1 MKNISILKNE
11 SNINTLNLSQAP
23 NKKTNN
29 DDLLFIEEKE
39 IPSPQKAFSFVDKK
53 KKNEDL
59 IDLGEEKKLNWLSYL
74 QNPDLAKK

>member
-1 MKNISILKNE
+1 MKNVTILKNE
-11 SNINTLNLSQAP
+11 NNINTLNLSQHSNNNA
-23 NKKTNN
+23 NN
-29 DDLLFIEEKE
+29 DDLLFMEEKV

-74 QNPDLAKK
+74 QNPELAKK